1 MKNFTPGWLTGRPN
15 TMNTKLSLCIKWVQP
30 YLFKDGSNLD
40 PCVAIWERNLEPNSV
55 KSVLYVAKAWVYHK
69 TGEHLEIKAHI
80 TRVARSKQQLPV
92 KTLNLKE
99 IVALTRTCKASDPK
113 LYLPLMIALH
123 TGLRRGEVFGLL
135 WGDIDILKGKI
146 EITKSYKGPTKNG
159 KSRFV
164 PISEAL
170 EKVLLAIIP
179 IKSYNAIEPLMKL
192 FDPNP
197 RLRRLCKLAGMRED
211 TTFHSL
217 RHTWATLAL
226 ESGASPQL
234 VSKTLGHSKV
244 STTLDIYWG
253 STGEILD
260 LGFLPDE

>member
-1 MKNFTPGWLTGRPN
+1 MKNYTPGWLTGRPN
-15 TMNTKLSLCIKWVQP
+15 TVATKLSLFIKWVQP
-30 YLFKDGSNLD
+30 YLKPDGSNLD
-40 PCVAIWERNLEPNSV
+40 ACVTYWEGYLEPNSI

-69 TGEHLEIKAHI
+69 TGVTLDIKAHI
-80 TRVARSKQQLPV
+80 SRVARSKQQLPV
-92 KTLNLKE
+92 TTLNLKE

-135 WGDIDILKGKI
+135 WGDIDLLKGRI

-179 IKSYNAIEPLMKL
+179 IKSYNGIEPLIKL

-197 RLRRLCKLAGMRED
+197 RLRRVCKLAGLRED
-211 TTFHSL
+211 ITFHSL
-217 RHTWATLAL
+217 RHIWATLAL

-244 STTLDIYWG
+244 STTLDLYWG
-253 STGEILD
+253 STGEVLD
-260 LGFLPDE
+260 LGFLPNE